1 MGNDQTQDG
10 VDQIK
15 KIKVV
20 LGFPWYGGPD
30 IDCFP
35 LFFEIMHYFG
45 RLRERSIWYNALRQ
59 LNIDAETSIPPLDMI
74 SEEPGLG
81 ELDPGEIDGI
91 FEFFI
96 AVETRMSLPG
106 LARERVVDMAMSAN
120 ADWLLF
126 WDSDM
131 RFQPNAFLRLWRHN
145 KPVVAALAFTS
156 RDPIQPVIYKIKEG
170 YDPVNKCPT
179 YDSMTVFDYPEN
191 KLITDQDIDGS
202 LAFGAGV
209 VLINMNV
216 FRQIPKPW
224 FNSTGCGEDWFFAVQ
239 CHRNGIS
246 RYVDTSVKALHKKH
260 SAQWYDEEVYK
271 KARER
276 EPELYEKMMNR
287 ELIPV

>member
-1 MGNDQTQDG
+1 MGDGTIEAG
-10 VDQIK
+10 VDQVK

-35 LFFEIMHYFG
+35 LYFEIMHYFG

-59 LNIDAETSIPPLDMI
+59 LNIEEGTTVPPLDVI
-74 SEEPGLG
+74 SA
-81 ELDPGEIDGI
+81 DPLLGEIDPSDGV
-91 FEFFI
+91 FEFYI

-106 LARERVVDMAMSAN
+106 LARERIVDMALSAD
-120 ADWLLF
+120 ADWLFF
-126 WDSDM
+126 WDADM
-131 RFQPNAFLRLWRHN
+131 RFEPNAFLRLFRHN
-145 KPVVAALAFTS
+145 KPVVASLAFTS

-179 YDSMTVFDYPEN
+179 YDSMTVFDYPED
-191 KLITDQDIDGS
+191 KLISDEDIGGS

-239 CHRNGIS
+239 CHRHGIS
-246 RYVDTSVKALHKKH
+246 RYVDTSVKAEHKKH
-260 SAQWYDEEVYK
+260 SAQWYDETVYK
-271 KARER
+271 KARE
-276 EPELYEKMMNR
+276 EDPDTYEKMINR
-287 ELIPV
+287 ELVPV